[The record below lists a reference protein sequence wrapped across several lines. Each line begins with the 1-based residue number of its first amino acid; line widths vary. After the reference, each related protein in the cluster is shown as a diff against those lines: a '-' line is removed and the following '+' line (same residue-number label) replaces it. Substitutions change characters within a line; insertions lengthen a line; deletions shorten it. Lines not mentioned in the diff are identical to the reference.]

1 MLTAILI
8 LVIIIFLDVVI
19 GFVTLAHSQEKL
31 MSQSQTGLQALLAF
45 VSNFQTFSTQ
55 ITSDMSSL
63 TTAVNNAIA
72 LLQGNEDAQV
82 QQAVTE
88 LQSAQSTLAAV
99 DTAITS
105 ATGGLTTA
113 EGGTAPQ
120 AK

>member
-1 MLTAILI
+1 
-8 LVIIIFLDVVI
+8 
-19 GFVTLAHSQEKL
+19 

-55 ITSDMSSL
+55 ITSDMTAL